1 MLSANFGWQQMIRR
15 VNSFCV
21 CLIVLLGCG
30 YRASPRTPSPPTGEK
45 KQAHKVPVRRLTLQ
59 EILSWHKYDRL
70 VGMSEEQVTEGLGAP
85 REEVLQQDG
94 VMLDYQHSTTDGR
107 LISLEVVNSRVSTV
121 RVYPKADESFDIA
134 ELVAS
139 ADQYTFTSGTIE
151 VSSKPFLA
159 AAKGSL
165 TIRIVALGGDG
176 KTTYTALESVL
187 LH

>member
-1 MLSANFGWQQMIRR
+1 MLSANFGCQQIIRR

-30 YRASPRTPSPPTGEK
+30 YPASARTPSPPTGEK
-45 KQAHKVPVRRLTLQ
+45 RQVHKLPARRLTLQ
-59 EILSWHKYDRL
+59 EIFSWHKYDRL
-70 VGMSEEQVTEGLGAP
+70 VGMSEEQVAEVLGAP

-139 ADQYTFTSGTIE
+139 ADQYKFTSGIIE
-151 VSSKPFLA
+151 MSSKPFLA

-165 TIRIVALGGDG
+165 TIRIVALGSNGS
-176 KTTYTALESVL
+176 TTYTALESVL

>member
-1 MLSANFGWQQMIRR
+1 MLSANFGWRQMIRR

-21 CLIVLLGCG
+21 CLIVLLAIG
-30 YRASPRTPSPPTGEK
+30 YRASPRTASPPTGEK
-45 KQAHKVPVRRLTLQ
+45 KKAHKLPARRLTLQ

-70 VGMSEEQVTEGLGAP
+70 VGMSEEQVAEVLGAP

-139 ADQYTFTSGTIE
+139 ADQYKFTSGIIE
-151 VSSKPFLA
+151 MSSKPFLA
-159 AAKGSL
+159 AAKGRL
-165 TIRIVALGGDG
+165 TIRIVTVGGDG
-176 KTTYTALESVL
+176 NTHTTLESVL